1 MSQSQ
6 SKEILSSKQKFQR
19 KLFVV
24 RIALRQGTQSAAL
37 RSGVPERTV
46 RRWKAKFG
54 KNGLEGLREGSRKP
68 HRSPGRKDLGGAL
81 AQALINIHD
90 REPGLLRIQILAKL
104 HSVKSE
110 DQATMSWLV
119 RAKKRMGL
127 TRKKRQKIRTHTK
140 RYEIPIPGY
149 LQIDAKIV
157 DKDGEPDQKLIQ
169 FTAIDECS
177 RVRYLEGSLTKGAA
191 AAALF
196 LTRCV
201 AFYSSLGV
209 KVLRAQTDHGT
220 EFTLPENAN
229 TQTSYVRGDTEDAL
243 FTKECQ
249 RLGII
254 HRLIRVRT
262 PELNGKV
269 ERSHRTDGERFYS
282 RFRFV
287 NEHTLNHALQH
298 VWMPEYNEQR
308 PHSSLGGMTP
318 MDFLKKR
325 LQEIQDGKFKDYEPK
340 PEERKAA

>member
-1 MSQSQ
+1 MSQSK
-6 SKEILSSKQKFQR
+6 KEVLSPEQKFQR

-24 RIALRQGTQSAAL
+24 RIANQQGTQAAAL
-37 RSGVPERTV
+37 RSGTPERSV
-46 RRWKAKFG
+46 RRWKAQFKAR
-54 KNGLEGLREGSRKP
+54 GLEGLQEESRKP
-68 HRSPGRKDLGGAL
+68 HSSPGRKDQGGAL
-81 AQALINIHD
+81 AQALIDLHD
-90 REPGLLRIQILAKL
+90 REPGLLRIQVLAKL
-104 HSVKSE
+104 LSVKS
-110 DQATMSWLV
+110 DDMPTMSWLV

-127 TRKKRQKIRTHTK
+127 TRKKRQKISTHTK

-157 DKDGEPDQKLIQ
+157 DKDGEPGEKLIQ

-191 AAALF
+191 AATEF

-201 AFYSSLGV
+201 AYYASLGV

-220 EFTLPENAN
+220 EFTLPENPL
-229 TQTSYVRGDTEDAL
+229 TQASYARGETDDAL
-243 FTKECQ
+243 FTKECE
-249 RLGII
+249 RLGIT
-254 HRLIRVRT
+254 HRLIRIRT
-262 PELNGKV
+262 PQLNGKV

-282 RFRFV
+282 RFRFS
-287 NEHTLNHALQH
+287 NAYALNHALQH

-325 LQEIQDGKFKDYEPK
+325 IQQISDGKFSEIKAET
-340 PEERKAA
+340 ERQLAA

>member
-6 SKEILSSKQKFQR
+6 GKEVLSPEQKFQR
-19 KLFVV
+19 KVFVV
-24 RIALRQGTQSAAL
+24 RIAFQQGTQAAAL
-37 RSGVPERTV
+37 RAGIPERSV
-46 RRWKAKFG
+46 RRWKAQFKR
-54 KNGLEGLREGSRKP
+54 NGLTGLRDRSRKP
-68 HRSPGRKDLGGAL
+68 HTSPGRKDLGGAL
-81 AQALINIHD
+81 AQALIDIHD
-90 REPGLLRIQILAKL
+90 REPGLLRVQVLAKL
-104 HSVKSE
+104 HCVKSE
-110 DQATMSWLV
+110 DRATMSWLV

-127 TRKKRQKIRTHTK
+127 TRKKRQKTQLHTK

-157 DKDGEPDQKLIQ
+157 DKDGEPGEKLIQ

-191 AAALF
+191 AAAAF

-201 AFYSSLGV
+201 AYFGSLGV
-209 KVLRAQTDHGT
+209 TVLRAQTDHGT
-220 EFTLPENAN
+220 EFTLPENAA
-229 TQTSYVRGDTEDAL
+229 TQASYARGDTEEAL
-243 FTKECQ
+243 FSKQCE
-249 RLGII
+249 RLGIT
-254 HRLIRVRT
+254 HRLIQIRT

-282 RFRFV
+282 RFRFAT
-287 NEHTLNHALQH
+287 EHALNHALQH

-325 LQEIQDGKFKDYEPK
+325 LQEIQDGKFKEYEPR
-340 PEERKAA
+340 PDQQKAA